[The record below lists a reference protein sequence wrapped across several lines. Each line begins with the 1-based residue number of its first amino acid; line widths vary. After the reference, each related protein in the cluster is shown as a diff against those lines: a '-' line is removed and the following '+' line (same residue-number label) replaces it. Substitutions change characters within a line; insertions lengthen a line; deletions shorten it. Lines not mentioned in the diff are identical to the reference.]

1 VRRRV
6 CSLSNMGIDSF
17 FKFSNEGIQAAM
29 IPFLAPSLV
38 PNTPLDWNYTTTPQ
52 PGYNNRVIPYP
63 RGRLLGGST
72 SVSASPL
79 VLVSLPR
86 TILNL
91 VSQII

>member
-1 VRRRV
+1 VRHNVFGFYRFT
-6 CSLSNMGIDSF
+6 NIF
-17 FKFSNEGIQAAM
+17 FRNEGILGV
-29 IPFLAPSLV
+29 IVPLLAPPLV
-38 PNTPLDWNYTTTPQ
+38 PNTPIDWNYTTTPQ
-52 PGYNNRVIPYP
+52 SGYNNRVLPYP